1 MMQYSTLSSSG
12 NILKGESMTQN
23 QYTKTA
29 IVLHWLIGIA
39 ILAMFALGWFM
50 SDIPKDQPKTTAFDL
65 FNLGIYTWNMVAEAT
80 PRTFYFNLHK
90 SIGITILGLVAFRMF
105 WRITHRP
112 PTLLDSLTVTEK
124 KIATG
129 GHHLLYLLMFALPIT
144 GLVMA
149 INSKF
154 EYGVKWFGISLMHG
168 LDNKVL
174 RESFVGVHKV
184 VGITMLVVIGVLVL
198 GALKHKFID
207 KDGTMKRMS
216 LCGLC
221 CKSACKK

>member
-1 MMQYSTLSSSG
+1 
-12 NILKGESMTQN
+12 MTQN

-29 IVLHWLIGIA
+29 IVLHWLIGIG
-39 ILAMFALGWFM
+39 ILAMFGLGWFM
-50 SDIPKDQPKTTAFDL
+50 ADIPKDQPKAMSFDL
-65 FNLGIYTWNMVAEAT
+65 FDLGVYTWNMATEVT

-90 SIGITILGLVAFRMF
+90 SVGITLLALIVVRLF

-112 PTLLDSLTVTEK
+112 PALLDTLTATEK

-154 EYGVKWFGISLMHG
+154 EYGVKWFGISLMNG
-168 LDNKVL
+168 LDNKAI
-174 RESFVGVHKV
+174 RESFVDVHEV
-184 VGITMLVVIGVLVL
+184 VGIIMLVVIGIHVL

-207 KDGTMKRMS
+207 KDGTMSRMS
-216 LCGLC
+216 LCGSC
-221 CKSACKK
+221 CKGSSKK

>member
-1 MMQYSTLSSSG
+1 
-12 NILKGESMTQN
+12 MTQN

-29 IVLHWLIGIA
+29 IVLHWLIGIG
-39 ILAMFALGWFM
+39 ILAMFGLGWFM
-50 SDIPKDQPKTTAFDL
+50 ADIPKDQPKAMSFDL
-65 FNLGIYTWNMVAEAT
+65 FDLGVYTWNMATEAT

-90 SIGITILGLVAFRMF
+90 SVGITLLALIVLRLF

-112 PTLLDSLTVTEK
+112 PALLDTLTATEK

-154 EYGVKWFGISLMHG
+154 EYGVKWFGISLMNG
-168 LDNKVL
+168 LDNKAI
-174 RESFVGVHKV
+174 RESFVDVHEV
-184 VGITMLVVIGVLVL
+184 VGIIMLVVIGIHVL

-207 KDGTMKRMS
+207 KDGTMSRMS
-216 LCGLC
+216 LCGSC
-221 CKSACKK
+221 CKGSSKK

>member
-1 MMQYSTLSSSG
+1 
-12 NILKGESMTQN
+12 MTQN

-29 IVLHWLIGIA
+29 IVLHWLIGIG
-39 ILAMFALGWFM
+39 ILAMFGLGWFM
-50 SDIPKDQPKTTAFDL
+50 ADIPKDQPKAMSFDL
-65 FNLGIYTWNMVAEAT
+65 FDLGIYTWNMATEVT

-90 SIGITILGLVAFRMF
+90 SVGITLLALIVLRLF

-112 PTLLDSLTVTEK
+112 PALLDTLTATEK

-154 EYGVKWFGISLMHG
+154 EYGVKWFGISLMNG
-168 LDNKVL
+168 LDNKAI
-174 RESFVGVHKV
+174 RESFVDVHEV
-184 VGITMLVVIGVLVL
+184 VGIIMLVVIGLHVL

-207 KDGTMKRMS
+207 KDGTMSRMS
-216 LCGLC
+216 LCGSC
-221 CKSACKK
+221 CKGSSKK

>member
-1 MMQYSTLSSSG
+1 
-12 NILKGESMTQN
+12 MTQN

-29 IVLHWLIGIA
+29 IVLHWLIGIG
-39 ILAMFALGWFM
+39 ILAMFGLGWFM
-50 SDIPKDQPKTTAFDL
+50 ADIPKDQPKAMSFDL
-65 FNLGIYTWNMVAEAT
+65 FDLGIYTWNMATEVT

-90 SIGITILGLVAFRMF
+90 SVGITLLALIVLRLF

-112 PTLLDSLTVTEK
+112 PALLDTLTATEK

-154 EYGVKWFGISLMHG
+154 EYGVKWFGISLMNG
-168 LDNKVL
+168 LDNKAI
-174 RESFVGVHKV
+174 RESFVDVHEV
-184 VGITMLVVIGVLVL
+184 VGIIMLVVIGIHVL

-207 KDGTMKRMS
+207 KDGTMSRMS
-216 LCGLC
+216 LCGSC
-221 CKSACKK
+221 CKGSSKK

>member
-1 MMQYSTLSSSG
+1 
-12 NILKGESMTQN
+12 MTQN

-29 IVLHWLIGIA
+29 IVLHWLIGIG
-39 ILAMFALGWFM
+39 ILAMFGLGWFM
-50 SDIPKDQPKTTAFDL
+50 ADIPKDQPKAMSFDL
-65 FNLGIYTWNMVAEAT
+65 FDLGVYTWNMATEVT

-90 SIGITILGLVAFRMF
+90 SVGITLLALIVVRLF

-112 PTLLDSLTVTEK
+112 PALLDTLTATEK

-154 EYGVKWFGISLMHG
+154 EYGVKWFGISLMNG
-168 LDNKVL
+168 LDNKAI
-174 RESFVGVHKV
+174 RESFVDVHEV
-184 VGITMLVVIGVLVL
+184 VGIIMLVVIGLHVL

-207 KDGTMKRMS
+207 KDGTMSRMS
-216 LCGLC
+216 LCGSS
-221 CKSACKK
+221 CKGSSKK

>member
-1 MMQYSTLSSSG
+1 
-12 NILKGESMTQN
+12 MTQN

-29 IVLHWLIGIA
+29 IVLHWLIGIG
-39 ILAMFALGWFM
+39 ILAMFGLGWFM
-50 SDIPKDQPKTTAFDL
+50 ADIPKDQPKAMSFDL
-65 FNLGIYTWNMVAEAT
+65 FDLGVYTWNMATEAT

-90 SIGITILGLVAFRMF
+90 SVGITLLALIVLRLL

-112 PTLLDSLTVTEK
+112 PALLDTLTATEK

-154 EYGVKWFGISLMHG
+154 EYGVKWFGISLMNG
-168 LDNKVL
+168 LDNKAI
-174 RESFVGVHKV
+174 RESFVDVHEV
-184 VGITMLVVIGVLVL
+184 VGIIMLVVIGIHVL

-207 KDGTMKRMS
+207 KDGTMSRMS
-216 LCGLC
+216 LCGSC
-221 CKSACKK
+221 CKGSSKK

>member
-1 MMQYSTLSSSG
+1 
-12 NILKGESMTQN
+12 MTQN

-29 IVLHWLIGIA
+29 IVLHWLIGIG
-39 ILAMFALGWFM
+39 ILAMFGLGWFM
-50 SDIPKDQPKTTAFDL
+50 ADIPKDQPKAMSFDL
-65 FNLGIYTWNMVAEAT
+65 FDLGVYTWNMATEVT

-90 SIGITILGLVAFRMF
+90 SVGITLLALIVLRLL

-112 PTLLDSLTVTEK
+112 PALLDTLTATEK

-154 EYGVKWFGISLMHG
+154 EYGVKWFGVSLMNG
-168 LDNKVL
+168 LDNKAI
-174 RESFVGVHKV
+174 RESFVDVHEV
-184 VGITMLVVIGVLVL
+184 VGIIMLVVIGIHVL

-207 KDGTMKRMS
+207 KDGTMSRMS
-216 LCGLC
+216 LCGSC
-221 CKSACKK
+221 CKGSSKK

>member
-1 MMQYSTLSSSG
+1 
-12 NILKGESMTQN
+12 MTQN

-29 IVLHWLIGIA
+29 IVLHWLIAIA
-39 ILAMFALGWFM
+39 IFAMFGLGWFM
-50 SDIPKDQPKTTAFDL
+50 ADIPKDQPKAMSFDL
-65 FNLGIYTWNMVAEAT
+65 FNLGVYTWNMATEMT

-90 SIGITILGLVAFRMF
+90 SVGITILGLVAFRLF

-112 PTLLDSLTVTEK
+112 PALLDTLTTIEK

-154 EYGVKWFGISLMHG
+154 EYGVKWFGISLMNG
-168 LDNKVL
+168 LDNKAI
-174 RESFVGVHKV
+174 RESFVDVHEV
-184 VGITMLVVIGVLVL
+184 VGIIMLVVIGIHIL

-207 KDGTMKRMS
+207 KDGTMSRMS
-216 LCGLC
+216 LCGSC
-221 CKSACKK
+221 CKGSSKK

>member
-1 MMQYSTLSSSG
+1 
-12 NILKGESMTQN
+12 MTQN

-29 IVLHWLIGIA
+29 IVLHWLIGIG
-39 ILAMFALGWFM
+39 ILAMFGLGWFM
-50 SDIPKDQPKTTAFDL
+50 ADIPKDQPKAMSFDL
-65 FNLGIYTWNMVAEAT
+65 FDLGVYTWNMATEVT

-90 SIGITILGLVAFRMF
+90 SVGITLLALIVLRLL

-112 PTLLDSLTVTEK
+112 PALLDTLTATEK

-154 EYGVKWFGISLMHG
+154 EYGVKWFGVSLMNG
-168 LDNKVL
+168 LDNKAI
-174 RESFVGVHKV
+174 RESFVDVHEV
-184 VGITMLVVIGVLVL
+184 VGIIMLVVIGIHIL

-207 KDGTMKRMS
+207 KDGTMSRMS
-216 LCGLC
+216 LCGSC
-221 CKSACKK
+221 CKGSSKK

>member
-1 MMQYSTLSSSG
+1 
-12 NILKGESMTQN
+12 MTQN

-29 IVLHWLIGIA
+29 IVLHWLIAIA
-39 ILAMFALGWFM
+39 IFAMFGLGWFM
-50 SDIPKDQPKTTAFDL
+50 ADIPKDQPKAMSFDL
-65 FNLGIYTWNMVAEAT
+65 FDLGVYTWNMATEVT

-90 SIGITILGLVAFRMF
+90 SVGITLLALIVLRLF

-112 PTLLDSLTVTEK
+112 PALLDTLTATEK
-124 KIATG
+124 NIATG

-154 EYGVKWFGISLMHG
+154 EYGVKWFGISLMNG
-168 LDNKVL
+168 LDNKAI
-174 RESFVGVHKV
+174 RESFVDVHEV
-184 VGITMLVVIGVLVL
+184 VGITMLVVIGIHVL

-207 KDGTMKRMS
+207 KDGTMSRMS

-221 CKSACKK
+221 SKGSCKK

>member
-1 MMQYSTLSSSG
+1 
-12 NILKGESMTQN
+12 MTQN

-29 IVLHWLIGIA
+29 IVLHWLIGIG
-39 ILAMFALGWFM
+39 ILAMFGLGWFM
-50 SDIPKDQPKTTAFDL
+50 ADIPKDQPKAMSFDL
-65 FNLGIYTWNMVAEAT
+65 FDLGVYTWNMATEVT

-90 SIGITILGLVAFRMF
+90 SVGITLLALIVVRLF

-112 PTLLDSLTVTEK
+112 PALLDSLTATEK
-124 KIATG
+124 RIATG

-154 EYGVKWFGISLMHG
+154 EYGVKWFGISLMNG
-168 LDNKVL
+168 LDNKAI
-174 RESFVGVHKV
+174 RESFVDVHEV
-184 VGITMLVVIGVLVL
+184 VGIIMLVVIGIHVL

-207 KDGTMKRMS
+207 KDGTMSRMS
-216 LCGLC
+216 LCGSC
-221 CKSACKK
+221 CKGSSKK

>member
-1 MMQYSTLSSSG
+1 
-12 NILKGESMTQN
+12 MTQN

-29 IVLHWLIGIA
+29 IVLHWLIGIG
-39 ILAMFALGWFM
+39 ILAMFGLGWFM
-50 SDIPKDQPKTTAFDL
+50 ADIPKDQPKAMSFDL
-65 FNLGIYTWNMVAEAT
+65 FDLGVYTWNMATEVT

-90 SIGITILGLVAFRMF
+90 SVGITLLALIVVRLF

-112 PTLLDSLTVTEK
+112 PALLDTLTATEK

-154 EYGVKWFGISLMHG
+154 EYGVKWFGISLMNG
-168 LDNKVL
+168 LDNKAI
-174 RESFVGVHKV
+174 RESFVDVHEV
-184 VGITMLVVIGVLVL
+184 VGIIMLVVIGLHVL

-207 KDGTMKRMS
+207 KDGTMSRMS
-216 LCGLC
+216 LCGSC
-221 CKSACKK
+221 CKGSSKK